1 MTSFRIRHR
10 YTIDLG
16 IRFTLYF
23 ASIGLCNLYYYEFFL
38 VCIHYDNKMIILFG
52 LNMNPPCFV
61 FLCILVSSISF
72 NIVFLLRVGISHE
85 PHGQHT
91 RNLKS

>member
-23 ASIGLCNLYYYEFFL
+23 ASFGLCNLYYYEFFL
-38 VCIHYDNKMIILFG
+38 VCIHYDNMMIILFG

-61 FLCILVSSISF
+61 FLCIGKF
-72 NIVFLLRVGISHE
+72 NFLQYLFPATCGDL
-85 PHGQHT
+85 T
-91 RNLKS
+91 